1 MLWLHEEAHLHQIR
15 ELIKRRNSLN
25 SIDEALKVTAHL
37 RLAGGTS
44 AGFILI
50 NAHRQNV
57 RRCFYTVCR
66 GGATSEQLQNGA
78 FHSWRPRC
86 SPGETHKNDTLE
98 SWAASRSSSSHKRT
112 AYTSFDV
119 TAPSKMCDSRA
130 IAPALQLWSSE
141 PKIFLK
147 KLNKYKRI
155 QKLIYAD

>member
-25 SIDEALKVTAHL
+25 SIDEALKVTHL

-44 AGFILI
+44 AGLILI

-66 GGATSEQLQNGA
+66 K
-78 FHSWRPRC
+78 WKRRPRRC
-86 SPGETHKNDTLE
+86 KMERTTHGGLGVPRGETLE
-98 SWAASRSSSSHKRT
+98 SRAARRSSSSRKRT
-112 AYTSFDV
+112 AYTTFDV
-119 TAPSKMCDSRA
+119 TAPSKMYDSRTV
-130 IAPALQLWSSE
+130 APALKVWSSE

-147 KLNKYKRI
+147 KLNKSKRI